1 VKNLANYG
9 KSTRSPQQRLVA
21 AGSTT
26 MYADESGN
34 IYDTATG
41 KLMFPGRSGVST
53 FASPKIGDTVGGGTN
68 TKTAENAA
76 KRLADRTKEQLAN
89 ADKLFAIENGRFEV
103 SAAVNELEKIQA
115 QYDKTQVERRV
126 KFLALQKGA
135 LSEKAREVYAEVQ
148 YRAIQADRFEY
159 NAKIQKV
166 MENQTKELYA
176 QVGLS
181 ATLNKNLQGAIAGAF
196 TGGTATGT
204 FRTDVDLMPGLTG
217 GKLGEKIEELRKELE
232 TLADPINQII
242 AGAEAIGT
250 AFSESF
256 TGLINGSMSAQE
268 ALAGFFR
275 NIGNYFLDMASKMI
289 GKYIEM
295 QIIGLAQKFLP
306 GMFGG
311 IFGASGPPNLSGASL
326 NMSGLTGAAFG
337 SPSLIGSANGNVF
350 AQNGIVP
357 YAKGGIVDRPMVFPF
372 AKGIGLM
379 GEAGP
384 EAIMPLKRGA
394 DGKLGVAG
402 GGGGTSVTVNV
413 DASGSSVQGNSGQ
426 GEQLGRAIS
435 QAVQAELIK
444 QRRPGGILAMT

>member
-1 VKNLANYG
+1 
-9 KSTRSPQQRLVA
+9 
-21 AGSTT
+21 

-41 KLMFPGRSGVST
+41 KMMFPGRSGVTT
-53 FASPKIGDTVGGGTN
+53 FASPKVGDTVGGG

-76 KRLADRTKEQLAN
+76 KRLADRTKEQLIVSKQLIETE
-89 ADKLFAIENGRFEV
+89 KLRLNVNKAGSPIEKAKEQN
-103 SAAVNELEKIQA
+103 LKIQGE
-115 QYDKTQVERRV
+115 TQKRYNDLLRKSLSDQERDNIMTAKRIA
-126 KFLALQKGA
+126 KKADEADGIKRITAATKEQNKELA
-135 LSEKAREVYAEVQ
+135 EKNRQIYAEAGLLDVLTEK
-148 YRAIQADRFEY
+148 RQA
-159 NAKIQKV
+159 A
-166 MENQTKELYA
+166 L
-176 QVGLS
+176 
-181 ATLNKNLQGAIAGAF
+181 AGAF

-204 FRTDVDLMPGLTG
+204 FRTDVDLMPELTG
-217 GKLGEKIEELRKELE
+217 GKLGSRIEELRKELE

-242 AGAEAIGT
+242 AGAAQIGT

-256 TGLINGSMSAQE
+256 TGLINGSMTAQE
-268 ALAGFFR
+268 SLAGFFR

-311 IFGASGPPNLSGASL
+311 IFGASGPPDFS
-326 NMSGLTGAAFG
+326 
-337 SPSLIGSANGNVF
+337 GSAISVPNQYSYSAKGNVF

-357 YAKGGIVDRPMVFPF
+357 FANGGIVDRPMMFPF

-402 GGGGTSVTVNV
+402 GGGTSVTVNV
-413 DASGSSVQGNSGQ
+413 DASGSSVQGDKGQ
-426 GEQLGRAIS
+426 SAALGRAIAAS
-435 QAVQAELIK
+435 VQAELVK
-444 QRRPGGILAMT
+444 QKRPGGLLA